1 MSAGQ
6 DAGEIGTAVTLTGR
20 KDIGNEC
27 EAHLRELAKQE
38 GVLPEKVDDVVM
50 LLTWPG
56 GYCFTMGED
65 GRLESPVT
73 DLPPAEVI
81 RGLDFFSSGQTV
93 ETHSVYGD
101 ADLRN
106 PLSEAAR
113 RVGIPGGKVD
123 AAVSNLLEL
132 WDETRL
138 DNQGRV
144 VLDRVPAE
152 GHALAEQ
159 RQREVGV
166 PADEAH
172 YVVGAVERAFLD
184 MDYFGKAPGSAGRWR
199 AG

>member
-1 MSAGQ
+1 M
-6 DAGEIGTAVTLTGR
+6 E
-20 KDIGNEC
+20 NEC
-27 EAHLRELAKQE
+27 EARLRELAKQE
-38 GVLPEKVDDVVM
+38 GVLPEKVDKVVM
-50 LLTWPG
+50 LLTWPD
-56 GYCFTMGED
+56 GYCFTMGKDE
-65 GRLESPVT
+65 RLESPVT

-81 RGLDFFSSGQTV
+81 RGLDFFSSDQTV
-93 ETHSVYGD
+93 ETHSDYGD

-106 PLSEAAR
+106 QLSEAAR

-123 AAVSNLLEL
+123 AAVSNLLGL

-159 RQREVGV
+159 RQRAAGMRD
-166 PADEAH
+166 DEAH

-184 MDYFGKAPGSAGRWR
+184 MDYFGKAPDSAGRWR